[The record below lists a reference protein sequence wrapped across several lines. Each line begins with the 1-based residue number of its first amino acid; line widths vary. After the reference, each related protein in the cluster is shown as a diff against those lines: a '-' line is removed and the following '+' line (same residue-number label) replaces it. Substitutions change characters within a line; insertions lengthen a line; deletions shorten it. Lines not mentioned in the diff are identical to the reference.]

1 MLKKSAALLEKTHKF
16 NELICCVSIFV
27 KKYLWLCWRTRH
39 REPRIRQRLAK
50 LQQLNLCII
59 YLCTKIVKKS
69 NYTNCIYFDRE
80 TISLKWCNLHVSVNY
95 NKNLLFSVW
104 CRKDKFWILFF
115 LSTFVLFSVKGSVV
129 SLFAPAII
137 PDSESDTEG
146 STRTMR
152 LLKLHYHQQQV
163 SNWSLFCTIFE
174 TNKQTRSQY

>member
-1 MLKKSAALLEKTHKF
+1 M
-16 NELICCVSIFV
+16 
-27 KKYLWLCWRTRH
+27 
-39 REPRIRQRLAK
+39 
-50 LQQLNLCII
+50 
-59 YLCTKIVKKS
+59 KKS

-95 NKNLLFSVW
+95 NKNLLFFVW

-146 STRTMR
+146 STRTMM

-174 TNKQTRSQY
+174 TNKQTKNPTLLPWGSMCTSQSPPGKKIIIFTLILSSMIWQKNFKYTTLKN

>member
-1 MLKKSAALLEKTHKF
+1 MYHLPMYEDCEEIKLYKLYLFWPKPFLWNDLIYICQWIIIKTCCFLYGAEKTSF
-16 NELICCVSIFV
+16 EYC
-27 KKYLWLCWRTRH
+27 
-39 REPRIRQRLAK
+39 
-50 LQQLNLCII
+50 
-59 YLCTKIVKKS
+59 
-69 NYTNCIYFDRE
+69 
-80 TISLKWCNLHVSVNY
+80 
-95 NKNLLFSVW
+95 
-104 CRKDKFWILFF
+104 FF

-174 TNKQTRSQY
+174 TNKQTKIYHIHNKHKVFH